1 MHCAGRRPLL
11 LLRKAAPVNHVASVA
26 VYKGSRVGD
35 GAMPRAAW
43 ALLALL
49 VCGAWAGLQPRT
61 VPKTLSIV
69 AGNGT
74 QVFTMTTPSAWRKPP
89 TRR

>member
-1 MHCAGRRPLL
+1 
-11 LLRKAAPVNHVASVA
+11 
-26 VYKGSRVGD
+26 
-35 GAMPRAAW
+35 MPRAAW
-43 ALLALL
+43 AILALL
-49 VCGAWAGLQPRT
+49 VCGAWAGLQPRS

-74 QVFTMTTPSAWRKPP
+74 QLFTMTTPSAWRKPP